1 MRQLRKTTAR
11 QYAQSLDYWGDN
23 VMDSSLVIG
32 GRRMIKFAQ
41 EWRERRR
48 KQLLLDAISEE
59 KSDEKSEEKSEFLD
73 IQV

>member
-1 MRQLRKTTAR
+1 
-11 QYAQSLDYWGDN
+11 
-23 VMDSSLVIG
+23 MDSSLVIG